1 MRKLATHSVADWAS
15 KPLVVTEVP
24 PGSWGVANRKLAVPS
39 DSTSTTNAGSKSP
52 LPRRSCT
59 TLQASV
65 LVFKVPISLTLGT
78 AWLGSKLV
86 SSSTETVGGS
96 TFEGAGGL
104 ATATGSVGNG
114 TA

>member
-1 MRKLATHSVADWAS
+1 MRKLATNSVPDS
-15 KPLVVTEVP
+15 GSNPLVVTEVS

-39 DSTSTTNAGSKSP
+39 DSTSTTNTGSKSP

-65 LVFKVPISLTLGT
+65 LVVKVPISLSLRT
-78 AWLGSKLV
+78 ACLGSQLV

-104 ATATGSVGNG
+104 ATATGSVGTG